1 MQALFFSIFL
11 ISILFTHSW
20 SFLTPPPP
28 SSQRA
33 AEGTAQAIVMVAIQ
47 AAAQCGSPAG
57 CAAGLAPPSA
67 APEMATTVV
76 DTAGIRVGNDGQGN
90 IIVGFTGTASVSPDE
105 VMP

>member
-47 AAAQCGSPAG
+47 AAASGGGDLNPD
-57 CAAGLAPPSA
+57 AAQSSSFST
-67 APEMATTVV
+67 AT
-76 DTAGIRVGNDGQGN
+76 DCRPQFFFARRPGRC
-90 IIVGFTGTASVSPDE
+90 
-105 VMP
+105 